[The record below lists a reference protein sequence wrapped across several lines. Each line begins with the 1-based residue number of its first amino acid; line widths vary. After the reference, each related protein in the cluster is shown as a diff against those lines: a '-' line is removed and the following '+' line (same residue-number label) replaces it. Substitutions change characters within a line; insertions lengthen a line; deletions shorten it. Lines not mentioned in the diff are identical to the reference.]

1 MGITSNLRLKPS
13 RFSDDYV
20 AVYDGKRYIG
30 WVRPSD
36 GTNYFYAIG
45 AKRHQGLG
53 RFYGKAAAID
63 AIVYADQRGRRA

>member
-36 GTNYFYAIG
+36 GANYFYAID
-45 AKRHQGLG
+45 AKRQGLG
-53 RFYGKAAAID
+53 RFYGKEAAID